1 MRNKE
6 ERHVETVDGIGL
18 SLGVSSRN
26 EERDRDR
33 HTSKVLV
40 RETKRERERDR
51 HTSKVLVW
59 EGKRERER

>member
-40 RETKRERERDR
+40 RETKRERER
-51 HTSKVLVW
+51 
-59 EGKRERER
+59 